1 MEKKEKDKII
11 AAAKDAYKDG
21 DLFAA
26 EYSFVDRDGNF
37 HSMFYIFREPNP
49 GEIAFYQQQLA
60 VDQTEANK
68 NLMRSLIV
76 APPATEVVD
85 EIGDNHNAV
94 STFIQDYINPLYG
107 TIKHKEP
114 IRKI

>member
-1 MEKKEKDKII
+1 MEKIKKDKII
-11 AAAKDAYKDG
+11 AAGKEAYKDG

-37 HSMFYIFREPNP
+37 HDMYYIFREPNA
-49 GEIAFYQQQLA
+49 GEIAFYQQQLS

-68 NLMRSLIV
+68 NLLRSLV
-76 APPATEVVD
+76 VSPPSSEVLD
-85 EIGDNHNAV
+85 ELGDNHTAV
-94 STFIQDYINPLYG
+94 STFIQDYVNPLYG